1 MTPEQIPEYMKASR
15 VFGEWKDCVCGTRI
29 QRGLTVRNKP
39 AYFEEVP
46 DPETGEL
53 VTINH
58 WAVCSE
64 RDRARELYSSPSDGT
79 RQGKCPR
86 CAGGAIV
93 FTGGGAQC
101 STCGW
106 SSVPEAPAGRSGSR
120 RRHYGRR
127 VRA

>member
-1 MTPEQIPEYMKASR
+1 LTPETPEYLKPSR
-15 VFGEWKDCVCGTRI
+15 LFDEWKDCVCRARI
-29 QRGLTVRNKP
+29 QRGLTVQNKP

-53 VTINH
+53 VVVNH
-58 WAVCSE
+58 WVTCRTPEA
-64 RDRARELYSSPSDGT
+64 ARELYGGGHDGT

-86 CAGGAIV
+86 CGSAAIV
-93 FTGGGAQC
+93 FALGGATC
-101 STCGW
+101 SPCGW
-106 SSVPEAPAGRSGSR
+106 SSVPEAPPGRGGYR